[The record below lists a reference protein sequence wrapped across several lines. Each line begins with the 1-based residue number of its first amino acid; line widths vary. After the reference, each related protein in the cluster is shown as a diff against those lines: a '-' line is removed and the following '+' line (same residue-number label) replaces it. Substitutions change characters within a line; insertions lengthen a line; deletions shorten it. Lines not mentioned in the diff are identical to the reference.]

1 MPPSILP
8 GARNPPAVQD
18 ARADAWMG
26 FRDRF
31 NKDLHR
37 GVKVAEAEFRNELDG
52 FESFLMRWLRPRTF
66 EDFDALDVLL
76 ARGPD
81 NE

>member
-31 NKDLHR
+31 NKVLHR